1 MNKRTRTSPTLKI
14 AAVLLATYGLPAMA
28 QSDSAQVLFTNDKL
42 TVIDAKGV
50 ERVARQGDF
59 LHPGDIV
66 KTPIGVIGQ
75 IKLPDGTLVSARPDS
90 EIKLDVIDH
99 RKGRNSLAINQGN
112 VRVINVD
119 LPGRP
124 QPFPIDLITPG
135 STLQLTGGDGE
146 AIHIKPGSSTKVE
159 PGTYTRLQLGTG
171 LMSNPRGDLP
181 LLPMQSGFVPRADIV
196 PVGIASLPPL
206 IANFTP
212 TIGTLTSV
220 KSPTTLP
227 SVTAPLTFTPSIGA
241 SILTNPTLATTAIMP
256 TALNPAP
263 PGSGPTPGAAGIAP
277 QVGTAL
283 IQPAVLATIKPI
295 TISTAVVLRPPPPPP
310 TPPPPKLIIIK
321 KFP

>member
-90 EIKLDVIDH
+90 EIKLDVID
-99 RKGRNSLAINQGN
+99 RNKEKNILAINQGN
-112 VRVINVD
+112 VRVINAD
-119 LPGRP
+119 LPNRP
-124 QPFPIDLITPG
+124 QPKPMDVITPA
-135 STLQLTGGDGE
+135 STLNLIKADGE
-146 AIHIKPGSSTKVE
+146 AFHIKPGNKAKIE
-159 PGTYTRLQLGTG
+159 AGTYTRLQTGTG
-171 LMSNPRGDLP
+171 LMRSPTGDLP
-181 LLPMQSGFVPRADIV
+181 LLPQQGSFVPRPEIA
-196 PVGIASLPPL
+196 PVNMAALPV
-206 IANFTP
+206 
-212 TIGTLTSV
+212 TLTTP
-220 KSPTTLP
+220 PTLILVSGSRPLVAPTLITG
-227 SVTAPLTFTPSIGA
+227 SGGLSPSINTPLLASGA
-241 SILTNPTLATTAIMP
+241 SAF
-256 TALNPAP
+256 NPAIG
-263 PGSGPTPGAAGIAP
+263 GSPAASQGGGVVS

-295 TISTAVVLRPPPPPP
+295 TISTAVVLKPPPPPP